1 MLNFQNL
8 IFRSCD
14 LYFHMIM
21 LVVTEFRVNRA
32 IKRRDIA
39 KNDFQ
44 YGSRPPYWIC
54 CDVIILHPGS
64 LYYVPNIVLN
74 FHLDWFSTF

>member
-1 MLNFQNL
+1 MLNFQHL

-21 LVVTEFRVNRA
+21 LVVTEFRVNRVP
-32 IKRRDIA
+32 

-54 CDVIILHPGS
+54 CDIIIHHPDS
-64 LYYVPNIVLN
+64 LYYVPSIVLN

>member
-21 LVVTEFRVNRA
+21 VVVTEFRVNRA

-39 KNDFQ
+39 KKRFSIWQ
-44 YGSRPPYWIC
+44 PSA
-54 CDVIILHPGS
+54 ILD
-64 LYYVPNIVLN
+64 LL
-74 FHLDWFSTF
+74 